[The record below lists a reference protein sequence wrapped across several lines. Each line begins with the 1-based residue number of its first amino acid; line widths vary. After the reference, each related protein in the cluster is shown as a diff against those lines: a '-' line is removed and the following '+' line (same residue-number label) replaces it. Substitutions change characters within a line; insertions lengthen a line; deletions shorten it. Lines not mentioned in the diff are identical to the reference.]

1 MVGICYKILE
11 FTVAHVE
18 SQNVTDIADI
28 FCNQNPGDE
37 MTSTV
42 VAANQCLGKEPEHK
56 EVCKVKAIIFL
67 MVLIIITVVEM
78 KVIIIVLQGG
88 AMRQL
93 EPRSVGSLQWTMWEG
108 APTAEC

>member
-67 MVLIIITVVEM
+67 MVLTIITVVEM
-78 KVIIIVLQGG
+78 KVIIIVSQGG

-93 EPRSVGSLQWTMWEG
+93 EAWPVGSLQWTMWEG
-108 APTAEC
+108 ASTAEC

>member
-18 SQNVTDIADI
+18 SQNVTDIVVI
-28 FCNQNPGDE
+28 FCNQHPGDE

-56 EVCKVKAIIFL
+56 EACKVKAIIFL
-67 MVLIIITVVEM
+67 MVLTIITVVEM
-78 KVIIIVLQGG
+78 KVIIIVFLARGIP
-88 AMRQL
+88 A
-93 EPRSVGSLQWTMWEG
+93 
-108 APTAEC
+108 

>member
-18 SQNVTDIADI
+18 SQNVTDILDI

-56 EVCKVKAIIFL
+56 EACKVKVIIFIII
-67 MVLIIITVVEM
+67 LIIITVVEM

-88 AMRQL
+88 AMCQL
-93 EPRSVGSLQWTMWEG
+93 EARPVGSLQWTMWEG
-108 APTAEC
+108 ASTAEC

>member
-11 FTVAHVE
+11 FTVAHV
-18 SQNVTDIADI
+18 DI
-28 FCNQNPGDE
+28 FCNQHPGDE

-56 EVCKVKAIIFL
+56 EACKVKVIIFIII
-67 MVLIIITVVEM
+67 LIIITVVEM

-93 EPRSVGSLQWTMWEG
+93 EPRSLGSLQWTMWEG
-108 APTAEC
+108 ASTAEC

>member
-56 EVCKVKAIIFL
+56 EACKVKVIIFIII
-67 MVLIIITVVEM
+67 LIIITVVEM
-78 KVIIIVLQGG
+78 KVMIIVLLARGSRAPVGG
-88 AMRQL
+88 
-93 EPRSVGSLQWTMWEG
+93 
-108 APTAEC
+108 